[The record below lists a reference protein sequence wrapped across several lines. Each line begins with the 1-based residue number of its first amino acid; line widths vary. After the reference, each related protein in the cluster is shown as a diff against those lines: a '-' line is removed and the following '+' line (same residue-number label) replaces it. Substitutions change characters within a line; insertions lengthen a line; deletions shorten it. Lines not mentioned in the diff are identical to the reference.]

1 MIRKTYRIRRRITV
15 AIALAAS
22 LAAWAAQP
30 ALAFD
35 GRSPDTREAAEQAK
49 AGSVVDLRSPDTRE
63 AAEQE
68 KPGSR
73 AFVDLRSPDTREA
86 ADQRKPS
93 ALVDLRS
100 PDTRDAGIPTV
111 VETRVA
117 ASEIVSSDRFD
128 WGDFGIGV
136 GVALGSM
143 LLLAGLA
150 AGALLVARKR
160 RGESVRPAMT

>member
-49 AGSVVDLRSPDTRE
+49 AGSVIDLRSPDTRE
-63 AAEQE
+63 AAEHG

-73 AFVDLRSPDTREA
+73 AFDLRSPDTREA
-86 ADQRKPS
+86 ADPRKPS

-100 PDTRDAGIPTV
+100 PDTRDAAIPV
-111 VETRVA
+111 VPEIRVVA
-117 ASEIVSSDRFD
+117 PELISSDRFN

-143 LLLAGLA
+143 LLLASLA
-150 AGALLVARKR
+150 AGALVARKR

>member
-15 AIALAAS
+15 AIALVAS

-35 GRSPDTREAAEQAK
+35 GRSPDTRVAAEQAK
-49 AGSVVDLRSPDTRE
+49 AGSVIDLRSPDTRE
-63 AAEQE
+63 AAEHG

-93 ALVDLRS
+93 VLVDLRS
-100 PDTRDAGIPTV
+100 PDTRDAAIPV
-111 VETRVA
+111 VPEIRVA
-117 ASEIVSSDRFD
+117 APELISSDRFN

-136 GVALGSM
+136 GIALGSM

-150 AGALLVARKR
+150 ASASAARQKR
-160 RGESVRPAMT
+160 DERTGPATT

>member
-86 ADQRKPS
+86 ADQRKTS

-111 VETRVA
+111 VVTRVA
-117 ASEIVSSDRFD
+117 ASELVSSDRFN

-150 AGALLVARKR
+150 AGALVARKR